1 MSPAIIMVSQAINK
15 GSFSA
20 PVLVTLWQNFPNVHM
35 TSRFISPMT
44 PHLILITLAG
54 PQITMEIIHQ
64 IKKIFV
70 VKLIIIQ
77 KVKTLIFHCERKA
90 NPVKDNTE
98 TVPRRLLQKRCS
110 ANLDQISRRITMHCV
125 KNIQIRSFFGPY
137 FPAFE
142 LNTGK

>member
-1 MSPAIIMVSQAINK
+1 MVKFPELQYDFKIY
-15 GSFSA
+15 FSND
-20 PVLVTLWQNFPNVHM
+20 TSSNFHY
-35 TSRFISPMT
+35 S
-44 PHLILITLAG
+44 AG

-70 VKLIIIQ
+70 LKLIIIQ